1 MKNDDLKNL
10 INAEIKTEKKKNTS
24 KIKSPSNNELYW
36 LVIVGAA
43 ASNIFIWPPRV
54 GIVQP
59 NIPLSLSENIW
70 GCEVMR
76 TQLARKLTQNT
87 NSFQS

>member
-1 MKNDDLKNL
+1 MIWMKNDDLKNL

-43 ASNIFIWPPRV
+43 ASNIFI
-54 GIVQP
+54 
-59 NIPLSLSENIW
+59 
-70 GCEVMR
+70 
-76 TQLARKLTQNT
+76 
-87 NSFQS
+87 

>member
-10 INAEIKTEKKKNTS
+10 INAEIKKGKKKNTS

-43 ASNIFIWPPRV
+43 ESNIFIFNPIIRLW
-54 GIVQP
+54 
-59 NIPLSLSENIW
+59 
-70 GCEVMR
+70 
-76 TQLARKLTQNT
+76 
-87 NSFQS
+87 